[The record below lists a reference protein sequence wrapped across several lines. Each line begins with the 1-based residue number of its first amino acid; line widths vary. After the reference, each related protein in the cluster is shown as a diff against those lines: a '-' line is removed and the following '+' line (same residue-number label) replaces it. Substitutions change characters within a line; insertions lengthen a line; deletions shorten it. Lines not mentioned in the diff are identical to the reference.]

1 MTESQKVTRRALNLS
16 LAIYRITDKLPAGEF
31 MAGRLRQLS
40 GDVAGDLVVGS
51 FGEAENKINRLLV
64 CFQIA
69 QEQKWIRPLNWW
81 VLGSEY
87 RILKQEIFL
96 QRLEQKGRQEIAA
109 KENPSITSHNIKREK
124 KMAEADLDDQEV
136 SDRQNRILQEIKKK
150 RVLKIS
156 YLIPLFKSQASE
168 RTLRNDLQFLIKKGL
183 VGKRGD
189 KKSAAYCIK

>member
-1 MTESQKVTRRALNLS
+1 V
-16 LAIYRITDKLPAGEF
+16 PAGEF